1 MISDNKTLPLL
12 KESGLRWLW
21 LAGIIFMADIS
32 IKLFV
37 MKEMSYGWANRIEVL
52 PFFNFLYV
60 HNYGAAFSFLSD
72 QAGWQRWF
80 FTGIAVAVCGLLGY
94 WMRKAPQTD
103 KLNNMAYALII
114 GGAIGNVFD
123 RLVHGFVVDYLDFYW
138 GNYHWPAFNLADAA
152 ICIGAGL
159 IILDGLRSNKKE
171 Q

>member
-1 MISDNKTLPLL
+1 
-12 KESGLRWLW
+12 
-21 LAGIIFMADIS
+21 
-32 IKLFV
+32 
-37 MKEMSYGWANRIEVL
+37 
-52 PFFNFLYV
+52 
-60 HNYGAAFSFLSD
+60 
-72 QAGWQRWF
+72 
-80 FTGIAVAVCGLLGY
+80 
-94 WMRKAPQTD
+94 MRKAPQTD

-159 IILDGLRSNKKE
+159 IILDGFRSNKKE